1 MLAWRGAVVV
11 RKWARL
17 AEILKVVEFAPEV
30 PEVDKNALGKG
41 IDGI

>member
-11 RKWARL
+11 RKWERL
-17 AEILKVVEFAPEV
+17 AEILKVVEFAQEV
-30 PEVDKNALGKG
+30 SEVDKNALGKG